1 MNLKIKKTVMK
12 EKEIR
17 YDWVQTDST
26 LSFTLYKKNTERDK
40 FLYYIKKNYIY
51 IIINISDTEIY
62 KLETYL
68 FGEVYPSNTKINISP
83 FKIEI
88 VFEKKLKEQHWTSF
102 KSNEQGLISENQK
115 GIPSPFSR
123 RSIKEWDSITQVK

>member
-83 FKIEI
+83 NN
-88 VFEKKLKEQHWTSF
+88 T
-102 KSNEQGLISENQK
+102 GP
-115 GIPSPFSR
+115 PS
-123 RSIKEWDSITQVK
+123 KVTNKA